1 MDFWSFFWLLVWS
14 FFFVA
19 YLIMLFHIFG
29 DLFRDKELGGF
40 SKVLWVI
47 VLFIFPLLSALI
59 YLIVRGRGMA
69 EREMQAAEAQ
79 MAAQEKYI
87 RSVAGGTASTTDQL
101 YQAKSLLDS
110 GARLAMG
117 SDWSVS
123 TPNPFEEMEVAVT
136 RVYPESRGVAE
147 PFLPDQAL
155 TLAEAI
161 RAFTLGS
168 AFVNHLDA
176 QTGSIEVGKLADLAV
191 IDRDPFEP
199 DAGPIG
205 DAIVL
210 GTLVGG
216 ELVHEAPA
224 LG

>member
-47 VLFIFPLLSALI
+47 VLFIFPLLASLI

-87 RSVAGGTASTTDQL
+87 RSVAGGSASTTDQL

-110 GARLAMG
+110 GAISPEEFSQIKARALA
-117 SDWSVS
+117 
-123 TPNPFEEMEVAVT
+123 
-136 RVYPESRGVAE
+136 
-147 PFLPDQAL
+147 
-155 TLAEAI
+155 
-161 RAFTLGS
+161 
-168 AFVNHLDA
+168 
-176 QTGSIEVGKLADLAV
+176 
-191 IDRDPFEP
+191 
-199 DAGPIG
+199 
-205 DAIVL
+205 
-210 GTLVGG
+210 
-216 ELVHEAPA
+216 
-224 LG
+224 